1 MKNIIK
7 YFLPLCLL
15 MCIMSCDDNNSLH
28 QKYLDEGETLY
39 AGKVEAILPMPGNER
54 IKFEWALNSD
64 PRIYKTVFFWNDGE
78 DSEEVLINRSQ
89 SGFLIKEATFDI
101 PEGIHTF
108 EIINVDDEGHTSIP
122 VEITAQIY
130 GPTYISRLLNR
141 TIKSSSLSGST
152 LTIDWASIESDLVQY
167 TTVRYTD
174 RTNPANPVARSLV
187 VENSDTQTVIE
198 GVEEEDVFSVS
209 TAYLPEGGLDILDA
223 VPVEY
228 TIR

>member
-15 MCIMSCDDNNSLH
+15 IFMSGCDDNNSLH

-39 AGKVEAILPMPGNER
+39 AGKVEAINPTPGNER
-54 IKFEWALNSD
+54 VKFIWLLNSD
-64 PRIYKTVFFWNDGE
+64 PRIYKTVFYWNEGN
-78 DSEEVLINRSQ
+78 DSEEVLINREQ
-89 SGFLIKEATFDI
+89 SGFLIKETVIDI
-101 PEGIHTF
+101 PEGIYTF
-108 EIINVDDEGHTSIP
+108 RIINVDDEGHTSIATE
-122 VEITAQIY
+122 VTVQIY

-141 TIKSSSLSGST
+141 NIKLSSLSDAT
-152 LTIDWASIESDLVQY
+152 LTIDWATIESDLVQY

-174 RTNPANPVARSLV
+174 RSDPTNPVTKSV
-187 VENSDTQTVIE
+187 TVENTDTQTVIE
-198 GVEEEDVFSVS
+198 GVAEDDVFSIS
-209 TAYLPEGGLDILDA
+209 TAYLPEGCLDILDA